1 MFFELSKLSTD
12 DIRFD
17 VEYCETGCTLKIIEN
32 KTGSVLF
39 RLSRLP
45 PGKMDELRERLNFEY
60 DEGIMID
67 PVTKRRRSHKMRE
80 MPLPLEGM

>member
-1 MFFELSKLSTD
+1 MFIELTKSSSD
-12 DIRFD
+12 DIRFK
-17 VEYCETGCTLKIIEN
+17 VEYCEAGCTLEIIDK
-32 KTGSVLF
+32 KTGGVLF

-45 PGKMDELRERLNFEY
+45 PGKMDELREQLNFEH

-67 PVTKRRRSHKMRE
+67 PITRRRKSHKMRE